1 MLKSGF
7 LDKGLE
13 IVFPAHLVYDF
24 LKVFL
29 MLNSINW
36 PNFIDWL
43 LLFFEILVNMC
54 IAIACYPGCRFW
66 N

>member
-13 IVFPAHLVYDF
+13 IVSPAHLVYDF

-29 MLNSINW
+29 TLNSINW

-43 LLFFEILVNMC
+43 LLLLEILGNMC
-54 IAIACYPGCRFW
+54 VAIACYPGCRFW